1 MVSPP
6 PGSEL
11 GTRGVER
18 ELAKLFGESLFGPW
32 PELGQLPVRAP
43 PPRRGRRRTWL
54 VIALVA
60 ALATVF
66 GINAVIRPGLAR
78 RSLDERAHFAQDLR
92 RFLKD
97 GDLERVSRYI
107 PLVRGGQEARPA
119 AAHLDLV
126 VRAEAAAYR
135 YRDADPERLRRI
147 EPELATAFDPN
158 ASPDRL
164 IAFLTVLSREERA
177 ARLPELE
184 RLRDKINDKMDRD
197 SEPFYLLAT
206 ALEQRGDVSAARRAW
221 EASARL
227 GPAWLVHRFEQ
238 ADFERQQGDAAT
250 AANIARRMLE
260 VDPQSAWSRLA
271 IDAFGGKPDA
281 LASAHEAGRGAQTPA
296 PVEVFYERLLE
307 GVDAAQKGDLR
318 QAQRSLQEAVDA
330 VHGQAP
336 FVLDAFDWLVAEHS
350 QVLARELTASP
361 AWPLDSPVARA
372 KAKRLADAPFAEK
385 AKRRP

>member
-6 PGSEL
+6 PGSDL

-18 ELAKLFGESLFGPW
+18 ELSKLFGESLFGPW
-32 PELGQLPVRAP
+32 PELGQLPVASP
-43 PPRRGRRRTWL
+43 PARRRRRRTWL
-54 VIALVA
+54 AIALVA

-78 RSLDERAHFAQDLR
+78 RSLDERAHFAQELR
-92 RFLKD
+92 RFLRD

-107 PLVRGGQEARPA
+107 TLVRGGQQARPA

-126 VRAEAAAYR
+126 LRAEAAAYR

-164 IAFLTVLSREERA
+164 IAALTVLSREERA

-184 RLRDKINDKMDRD
+184 RLRGKMDRD

-227 GPAWLVHRFEQ
+227 GPAWLAHRFEQ
-238 ADFERQQGDAAT
+238 AEFERRQGDAAA

-271 IDAFGGKPDA
+271 IDAFGSKPDA
-281 LASAHEAGRGAQTPA
+281 QVPASEAGRGAQSPA

-307 GVDAAQKGDLR
+307 GVDAAHKGELR

-336 FVLDAFDWLVAEHS
+336 FVLDAFDWLVAAHS
-350 QVLARELTASP
+350 QALARELTASP
-361 AWPLDSPVARA
+361 AWPLDSPIARG
-372 KAKRLADAPFAEK
+372 KAKRLADAPSAEK